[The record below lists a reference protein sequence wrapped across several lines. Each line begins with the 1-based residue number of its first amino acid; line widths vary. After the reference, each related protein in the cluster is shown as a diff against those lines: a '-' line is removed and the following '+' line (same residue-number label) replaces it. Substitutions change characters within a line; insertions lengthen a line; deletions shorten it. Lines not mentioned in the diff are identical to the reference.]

1 MDHVGPEPGVEPERP
16 GPVQQAA
23 EVLDEDLLPAVQLE
37 DLVTA
42 DVDGAS
48 GVVAGQLGDEV
59 QREAGVVFGGGQRT
73 GLGGRRVDGPVPV
86 LGQAQPSFEVA
97 EGVLV
102 GHQRDAP
109 GCGLGVEPGHV
120 VGGHGRGVP
129 PDRLVV
135 GVGEG
140 VLGVE
145 LEVVDA
151 QPVEAVQQGEQ
162 TSPVRHPVPT
172 DVEHEP
178 PLGQVRPV
186 PDAARHQALSPQLR
200 QRRQPVAPAGLVGAG
215 EGDAVVRQGQ
225 VVPLSRQVGVG
236 DLGDGHVV
244 GQPAVGE
251 VDLSGSGDDQ
261 RRHRHGLPRGPY
273 ARRRAHAVVVVRPG
287 QPGRGAGQAAAVG
300 AGRGRARPRGRRA
313 GRGQGRGPGDRGPG
327 GGGTAGRAPRPGGVR
342 TGQRRAQRL
351 VRRRHGPGPHPGHR
365 RRRGAQAGVGRA
377 GDRGGQR
384 PRRARPRPPRDRRR
398 PGDRRGGGP
407 GRGGLGRL
415 PGPRRLLRGRGLR
428 GRPGRGAHT

>member
-1 MDHVGPEPGVEPERP
+1 M
-16 GPVQQAA
+16 
-23 EVLDEDLLPAVQLE
+23 LDEDLLLAVQLE

-59 QREAGVVFGGGQRT
+59 QREAGVVLGGGQRT

-178 PLGQVRPV
+178 PVGQVRPV

-200 QRRQPVAPAGLVGAG
+200 QRRPPVAPAGLVGVG

-225 VVPLSRQVGVG
+225 LVPLGRQVGVD

-251 VDLSGSGDDQ
+251 VDLSGSRDDQ

-273 ARRRAHAVVVVRPG
+273 ARRRASAVSLLFAPGNRAEVLAKLPRSGPDGVVLDLEDAVPAEAKVEARAIVARAAAELRDGHPGLAVYVRVNAVPSDWFADDMAQALIPGIAGVVVPKLESAEQVTEVANALDELG
-287 QPGRGAGQAAAVG
+287 L
-300 AGRGRARPRGRRA
+300 
-313 GRGQGRGPGDRGPG
+313 DR
-327 GGGTAGRAPRPGGVR
+327 
-342 TGQRRAQRL
+342 
-351 VRRRHGPGPHPGHR
+351 
-365 RRRGAQAGVGRA
+365 
-377 GDRGGQR
+377 
-384 PRRARPRPPRDRRR
+384 PRDRRR

-407 GRGGLGRL
+407 GRGGPGRL